1 MRSSLRFV
9 SVAAVAAMLA
19 AVPGSAQKTT
29 GPKER
34 YEMDVATMSGF
45 AAMAGGGRGGLGGA
59 MSMMFGGDPSS
70 RVAYTLNLRLGSDQ
84 SPSAPPPKGD
94 HYFEPQAKLGK
105 SVPLIAPQR
114 AEGSYTTEFERPKG
128 RLLLYWGCGAK
139 AGPGQPVII
148 DFAKIAAGQ
157 VPPGLFSSAV
167 PIIREVSQANSKSY
181 ADWPNSKGGKQPQAG
196 SSLIGAHRI
205 NSNVGSDINFNL
217 AQDYM
222 PGLQASTA
230 QQADG
235 SVMIRWGALQPATG
249 YVAWTIGGMDRGG
262 GNGDMVWWTSSASK
276 EFGGGLWD
284 WLPPS
289 VVANLIATIGS
300 GGPHLVFCGH
310 VDVVPPGDA
319 ARWQVPP
326 FSGDVS
332 DGYVHGR
339 GAVDMK
345 GGIAA
350 FLAAAMPFAAARPD
364 AGRLTLLLTGDE
376 EGPAVNGTVKLLDHA
391 LRSGMAFDA
400 AIVGEPTSRAR
411 LGDMVK
417 IGRRGS
423 LSMTLRVTG
432 RQGHVAYP

>member
-148 DFAKIAAGQ
+148 DFAKVAAGQ

-181 ADWPNSKGGKQPQAG
+181 VDWPNSKGGKQPQAG

-205 NSNVGSDINFNL
+205 NSNVGSDISFNL

-235 SVMIRWGALQPATG
+235 SVMIRWGALQAATG

-262 GNGDMVWWTSSASK
+262 GSGDMVWWTSSASK

-289 VVANLIATIGS
+289 VVANLITKKIVMPPSQTSCQIPAEVKKASGEMMIGNLNAFGPEANFSYPPKPAGNAVWNIDWTAKVRFRSHTMLLVGADMGGMGAMGGSS
-300 GGPHLVFCGH
+300 GSASTPAEPPKKKKCKGPLGI
-310 VDVVPPGDA
+310 PLP
-319 ARWQVPP
+319 
-326 FSGDVS
+326 
-332 DGYVHGR
+332 DG
-339 GAVDMK
+339 AC
-345 GGIAA
+345 
-350 FLAAAMPFAAARPD
+350 
-364 AGRLTLLLTGDE
+364 
-376 EGPAVNGTVKLLDHA
+376 
-391 LRSGMAFDA
+391 
-400 AIVGEPTSRAR
+400 
-411 LGDMVK
+411 
-417 IGRRGS
+417 
-423 LSMTLRVTG
+423 
-432 RQGHVAYP
+432 

>member
-84 SPSAPPPKGD
+84 SPTAPPPKGD

-148 DFAKIAAGQ
+148 DFAKVAAGQ

-181 ADWPNSKGGKQPQAG
+181 VDWPNSKGGKQPQAG

-289 VVANLIATIGS
+289 VVANLITKKIVMPPSQTSCQIPAEVKKASGEMMIGNLNAFGPEANFS
-300 GGPHLVFCGH
+300 YPPKPAGNAVWNIDWTAKVRFRSHTMLLVGADMGGMGAMGGGSASTPAE
-310 VDVVPPGDA
+310 PPKKKKCKG
-319 ARWQVPP
+319 PLGIP
-326 FSGDVS
+326 LP
-332 DGYVHGR
+332 DG
-339 GAVDMK
+339 AC
-345 GGIAA
+345 
-350 FLAAAMPFAAARPD
+350 
-364 AGRLTLLLTGDE
+364 
-376 EGPAVNGTVKLLDHA
+376 
-391 LRSGMAFDA
+391 
-400 AIVGEPTSRAR
+400 
-411 LGDMVK
+411 
-417 IGRRGS
+417 
-423 LSMTLRVTG
+423 
-432 RQGHVAYP
+432 

>member
-148 DFAKIAAGQ
+148 DFAKVAAGQ

-181 ADWPNSKGGKQPQAG
+181 VDWPNSKGGKQPQAG

-284 WLPPS
+284 WLP
-289 VVANLIATIGS
+289 V
-300 GGPHLVFCGH
+300 
-310 VDVVPPGDA
+310 
-319 ARWQVPP
+319 
-326 FSGDVS
+326 
-332 DGYVHGR
+332 GR
-339 GAVDMK
+339 
-345 GGIAA
+345 
-350 FLAAAMPFAAARPD
+350 RQPD
-364 AGRLTLLLTGDE
+364 HEKDR
-376 EGPAVNGTVKLLDHA
+376 
-391 LRSGMAFDA
+391 DA
-400 AIVGEPTSRAR
+400 AIADKLPDPGRGQESVGRN
-411 LGDMVK
+411 DD
-417 IGRRGS
+417 
-423 LSMTLRVTG
+423 
-432 RQGHVAYP
+432 RQS

>member
-84 SPSAPPPKGD
+84 SPTAPPPKGD

-105 SVPLIAPQR
+105 SVPLIAPPR

-148 DFAKIAAGQ
+148 DFAKVAAGQ

-181 ADWPNSKGGKQPQAG
+181 VDWPNSKGGKQPQAG

-262 GNGDMVWWTSSASK
+262 GSGDMVWWTSSASK

-289 VVANLIATIGS
+289 VVANLITKKIVMPPSQTSCQIPAEVKKASGEMMIGNLNAFGPEANFS
-300 GGPHLVFCGH
+300 YPPKPAGNAVWNIDWTAKVRFRSHTMLLVGADMGGMGAMGGSSASTPAE
-310 VDVVPPGDA
+310 PPKKKKCKG
-319 ARWQVPP
+319 PLGIP
-326 FSGDVS
+326 LP
-332 DGYVHGR
+332 DG
-339 GAVDMK
+339 AC
-345 GGIAA
+345 
-350 FLAAAMPFAAARPD
+350 
-364 AGRLTLLLTGDE
+364 
-376 EGPAVNGTVKLLDHA
+376 
-391 LRSGMAFDA
+391 
-400 AIVGEPTSRAR
+400 
-411 LGDMVK
+411 
-417 IGRRGS
+417 
-423 LSMTLRVTG
+423 
-432 RQGHVAYP
+432 

>member
-148 DFAKIAAGQ
+148 DFAKVAAGQ

-181 ADWPNSKGGKQPQAG
+181 VDWPNSKGGKQPQAG

-289 VVANLIATIGS
+289 VVANLITKKIVMPPSQTSCQIPAEVKKASGEMMIGNLNAFGPEANFSYPPKPAGNAVWNIDWTAKVRFRSHTMLLVGADMGGMGAMGGSS
-300 GGPHLVFCGH
+300 GSASTPAEPPKKKKCKGPLGI
-310 VDVVPPGDA
+310 PLP
-319 ARWQVPP
+319 
-326 FSGDVS
+326 
-332 DGYVHGR
+332 DG
-339 GAVDMK
+339 AC
-345 GGIAA
+345 
-350 FLAAAMPFAAARPD
+350 
-364 AGRLTLLLTGDE
+364 
-376 EGPAVNGTVKLLDHA
+376 
-391 LRSGMAFDA
+391 
-400 AIVGEPTSRAR
+400 
-411 LGDMVK
+411 
-417 IGRRGS
+417 
-423 LSMTLRVTG
+423 
-432 RQGHVAYP
+432 

>member
-84 SPSAPPPKGD
+84 SPTAPPPKGD

-105 SVPLIAPQR
+105 SVPLIAPPR

-148 DFAKIAAGQ
+148 DFAKVAAGQ

-181 ADWPNSKGGKQPQAG
+181 VDWPNSKGGKQPQAG

-262 GNGDMVWWTSSASK
+262 GSGDMVWWTSSASK

-289 VVANLIATIGS
+289 VVANLITKKIVMPPSQTSCQIPAEVKKASGEMMIGNLNAFGPEANFSYPPKPAGNAVWNIDWTAKVRFRSHTMLLVGADMGGMGAMGGSS
-300 GGPHLVFCGH
+300 GSASTPAEPPKKKKCKGPLGI
-310 VDVVPPGDA
+310 PLP
-319 ARWQVPP
+319 
-326 FSGDVS
+326 
-332 DGYVHGR
+332 DG
-339 GAVDMK
+339 AC
-345 GGIAA
+345 
-350 FLAAAMPFAAARPD
+350 
-364 AGRLTLLLTGDE
+364 
-376 EGPAVNGTVKLLDHA
+376 
-391 LRSGMAFDA
+391 
-400 AIVGEPTSRAR
+400 
-411 LGDMVK
+411 
-417 IGRRGS
+417 
-423 LSMTLRVTG
+423 
-432 RQGHVAYP
+432 

>member
-84 SPSAPPPKGD
+84 SPTAPPPKGD

-105 SVPLIAPQR
+105 SVPLIAPPR

-148 DFAKIAAGQ
+148 DFAKVAAGQ

-181 ADWPNSKGGKQPQAG
+181 VDWPNSKGGKQPQAG

-262 GNGDMVWWTSSASK
+262 GSGDMVWWTSSASK

-289 VVANLIATIGS
+289 VVANLITKKIVMPPSQTSCQIPAEVKKASGEMMIGNLNAFGPEANFS
-300 GGPHLVFCGH
+300 YPPKPAGNAVWNIDWTAKVRFRSHTMLLVGADMGGMGAMGGSSASTPAE
-310 VDVVPPGDA
+310 PPKKKKCKRPLGI
-319 ARWQVPP
+319 PLP
-326 FSGDVS
+326 
-332 DGYVHGR
+332 DG
-339 GAVDMK
+339 AC
-345 GGIAA
+345 
-350 FLAAAMPFAAARPD
+350 
-364 AGRLTLLLTGDE
+364 
-376 EGPAVNGTVKLLDHA
+376 
-391 LRSGMAFDA
+391 
-400 AIVGEPTSRAR
+400 
-411 LGDMVK
+411 
-417 IGRRGS
+417 
-423 LSMTLRVTG
+423 
-432 RQGHVAYP
+432 

>member
-84 SPSAPPPKGD
+84 SPAAPPPKGD

-148 DFAKIAAGQ
+148 DFAKVAAGQ

-181 ADWPNSKGGKQPQAG
+181 VDWPNSKGGKQPQAG

-235 SVMIRWGALQPATG
+235 SVMIGWGALQPATG

-289 VVANLIATIGS
+289 VVANLITKKIVMPPSQTSCQIPAEVKKASGEMMIGNLNAFGPEANFSYPPKPAGNAVWNIDWTAKVRFRSHTMLLVGADMGGMGAMGGSS
-300 GGPHLVFCGH
+300 GSASTPAEPPKKKKCKGPLGI
-310 VDVVPPGDA
+310 PLP
-319 ARWQVPP
+319 
-326 FSGDVS
+326 
-332 DGYVHGR
+332 DG
-339 GAVDMK
+339 AC
-345 GGIAA
+345 
-350 FLAAAMPFAAARPD
+350 
-364 AGRLTLLLTGDE
+364 
-376 EGPAVNGTVKLLDHA
+376 
-391 LRSGMAFDA
+391 
-400 AIVGEPTSRAR
+400 
-411 LGDMVK
+411 
-417 IGRRGS
+417 
-423 LSMTLRVTG
+423 
-432 RQGHVAYP
+432 

>member
-84 SPSAPPPKGD
+84 SPTAPPPKGD

-105 SVPLIAPQR
+105 SVPLIAPPR

-181 ADWPNSKGGKQPQAG
+181 VDWPNSKGGKQPQAG

-289 VVANLIATIGS
+289 VVANLITKKIVMPPSQTSCQIPAEVKKASGEMMIGNLNAFGPEANFSYPPKPAGNAVWNIDWTAKVRFRSHTMLLVGADMGGMGAMGGSS
-300 GGPHLVFCGH
+300 GSASTPAEPPKKKKCKGPLGI
-310 VDVVPPGDA
+310 PLP
-319 ARWQVPP
+319 
-326 FSGDVS
+326 
-332 DGYVHGR
+332 DG
-339 GAVDMK
+339 AC
-345 GGIAA
+345 
-350 FLAAAMPFAAARPD
+350 
-364 AGRLTLLLTGDE
+364 
-376 EGPAVNGTVKLLDHA
+376 
-391 LRSGMAFDA
+391 
-400 AIVGEPTSRAR
+400 
-411 LGDMVK
+411 
-417 IGRRGS
+417 
-423 LSMTLRVTG
+423 
-432 RQGHVAYP
+432 